1 MLPDLSP
8 FLMLRRYLAIAHH
21 VPGRIRVKLDMAAL
35 MHLPAVDAE
44 PFVALAKRIRGVT
57 AIRVNAAALSAVIEY
72 DTRLI
77 AAPVWER
84 LLAGD
89 REEIE
94 ALLLKHAQ
102 GAAAWPSDQAEGRE
116 NT

>member
-1 MLPDLSP
+1 MLPDISP
-8 FLMLRRYLAIAHH
+8 FLNLRRFLGIAHH
-21 VPGRIRVKLDMAAL
+21 VPGRVRVKLDIAAL
-35 MHLPAVDAE
+35 AHLPNVDTG
-44 PFVALAKRIRGVT
+44 PFVALARRIPGVK

-89 REEIE
+89 RAEIEEI
-94 ALLLKHAQ
+94 LRNHVH
-102 GAAAWPSDQAEGRE
+102 
-116 NT
+116 